1 MSQKRIRQLFE
12 SRLSAWAVAE
22 GYPVAYQNQDF
33 TPPENGIYLRAYL
46 LPAPTGSDTLA
57 GDHRRYQGVFQI
69 SVVVPTGQGA
79 GQAED
84 IVGELADLFPLYDR
98 LTRDAFTVVITTPVS
113 QGPEVPEASTFTLPA
128 SFSYRA
134 DTN

>member
-1 MSQKRIRQLFE
+1 MSQKRIRQLIE

-57 GDHRRYQGVFQI
+57 GDHRRYQGVFQV
-69 SVVVPTGQGA
+69 SVVVPTGEGA

-98 LTRDAFTVVITTPVS
+98 LSLDVFTVVITTPVS
-113 QGPEVPEASTFTLPA
+113 QGPEIPEASTFTLPA

>member
-1 MSQKRIRQLFE
+1 M
-12 SRLSAWAVAE
+12 
-22 GYPVAYQNQDF
+22 
-33 TPPENGIYLRAYL
+33 
-46 LPAPTGSDTLA
+46 
-57 GDHRRYQGVFQI
+57 FQI
-69 SVVVPTGQGA
+69 SVVVPTGEGP

-98 LTRDAFTVVITTPVS
+98 LTKDDFTVVITSPVS